1 MNWSNKNGRR
11 LVLKQIGTVS
21 GSLSLPFSIPI
32 NLINNKNFNS
42 KLKMKGNIKHSVCR
56 WCFEQI
62 PIEEFA
68 YIVKSMGI
76 EGVDLVGPKDWKILK
91 KYDLVSSMCNGAE
104 ISLTQGW
111 NNKEF
116 HNTLVDSYK
125 KHIEMVAAAGYKN
138 LICFSGNRGTIDDLT
153 GLKNCERGLKKII
166 SYAEKKGVIIQMEL
180 LNSKIDHPDY
190 MCDNSRWGFELCKS
204 IDSENFKILYDIYH
218 MQISEGDI
226 IRTITENIK
235 YIGHFH
241 TAGVPGRNEIDE
253 NQELFY
259 PSIMKSIV
267 EMDFRGFVAQ
277 EFIPK
282 NNPIK
287 SLKKAVKL
295 CDI

>member
-1 MNWSNKNGRR
+1 M
-11 LVLKQIGTVS
+11 VLKQIGTVS

-226 IRTITENIK
+226 IRTITEI
-235 YIGHFH
+235 YWPLSHCWS
-241 TAGVPGRNEIDE
+241 AR
-253 NQELFY
+253 
-259 PSIMKSIV
+259 
-267 EMDFRGFVAQ
+267 
-277 EFIPK
+277 
-282 NNPIK
+282 
-287 SLKKAVKL
+287 
-295 CDI
+295 